1 MNIIPNVRPTS
12 PLMLGLLTI
21 TVTAQGTTF
30 SAAIDGVSVC
40 SATNTALANGGIAL
54 GTDGGQA
61 AFDDV
66 NVTSPKL

>member
-1 MNIIPNVRPTS
+1 
-12 PLMLGLLTI
+12 MLGLLTI